1 MHIAI
6 GLIVAFVLVA
16 LLSNRKTRAC
26 RWRADRRQDSEQ
38 GSYFRCMHC
47 GAETRTVVAAR
58 RKSAYAKAASRAIST
73 ISPKDFS
80 R

>member
-6 GLIVAFVLVA
+6 GLIVAFALVA

-38 GSYFRCMHC
+38 GSFYRCMHC
-47 GAETRTVVAAR
+47 GAETRTADGR
-58 RKSAYAKAASRAIST
+58 P
-73 ISPKDFS
+73 PKICL
-80 R
+80 REGGL

>member
-26 RWRADRRQDSEQ
+26 RWRADRSQDSEQ
-38 GSYFRCMHC
+38 GGFYRCMQC
-47 GAETRTVVAAR
+47 GAETRTAHGHP
-58 RKSAYAKAASRAIST
+58 
-73 ISPKDFS
+73 PKICL
-80 R
+80 REGRL